1 MPQFEG
7 PMKKIPLA
15 AGVAAV
21 LALTIAFGSPYIAL
35 YQLRTAVSERDADAV
50 SEHVDF
56 PSLRENLKGQI
67 MAGMMS
73 SMDTPEMKTNPFA
86 NMGKALGVAMVGPM
100 VDAMISPAGV
110 IALMAREPGKSMH
123 DVKPEPDTKKPDY
136 KLSFKGLNKVLIH
149 RGHSEPSDGAFAMRR
164 SGLWGWKLTSI
175 ELPADAFKK

>member
-1 MPQFEG
+1 MPQFENL
-7 PMKKIPLA
+7 MKKIPLA
-15 AGVAAV
+15 AGMVAI

-56 PSLRENLKGQI
+56 PALRENLKGQI
-67 MAGMMS
+67 MSGMMS
-73 SMDTPEMKTNPFA
+73 SMDTPEMKANPFA
-86 NMGKALGVAMVGPM
+86 GIGQAFGVAMVGPM

-110 IALMAREPGKSMH
+110 IALMAREPGKSMQ

-136 KLSFKGLNKVLIH
+136 KLSFKGMNKVLIH
-149 RGHSEPSDGAFAMRR
+149 RAASDTSDGGFAMRR
-164 SGLWGWKLTSI
+164 FGLWGWKLTAI